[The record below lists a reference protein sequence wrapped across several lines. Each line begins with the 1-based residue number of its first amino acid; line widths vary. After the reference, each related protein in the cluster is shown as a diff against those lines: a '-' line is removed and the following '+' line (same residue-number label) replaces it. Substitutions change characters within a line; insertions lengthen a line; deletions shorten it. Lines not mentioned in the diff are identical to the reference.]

1 MPQVTLGT
9 TPQGL
14 IVEAIVGVS
23 APRLVALRSEG
34 KAIPES
40 ISVMALID
48 TGADSTMIDGSV
60 ITRLG
65 IPSIGTIA
73 MHTPSTGAQPVECF
87 TFDVCLGIQSQQ
99 AGYLITHFD
108 TLLVM
113 ESDFAAQG
121 VVYNA
126 LIGRDVLSRGL
137 LFYNGP
143 HNAYTLSF

>member
-1 MPQVTLGT
+1 
-9 TPQGL
+9 
-14 IVEAIVGVS
+14 
-23 APRLVALRSEG
+23 
-34 KAIPES
+34 
-40 ISVMALID
+40 
-48 TGADSTMIDGSV
+48 
-60 ITRLG
+60 
-65 IPSIGTIA
+65 

-87 TFDVCLGIQSQQ
+87 TSDVCLGIQSQQ